1 MRVST
6 SKENQTE
13 EIIKKLDEIK
23 EKAYKKEDEK
33 ETVKYLLIAFLTFI
47 PNFFAFSRGIY
58 PTEID
63 YFFIILYTGILFYF
77 IVDSLMRAHVGKRR
91 PLFCLIAL
99 ILLTLNMWF
108 YNGATTKLE
117 PNAQNMVCRLIN
129 ETPDIKTSCTWK
141 YTFAYYSEDQMVRS
155 IKAKINERDGAYNL
169 DEANSTFGF
178 FYRKNY
184 EESQNIGEQLRQE
197 VLNKKGQK

>member
-1 MRVST
+1 MRAST
-6 SKENQTE
+6 SKEAITE
-13 EIIKKLDEIK
+13 RIERKINEIK
-23 EKAYKKEDEK
+23 TKTYQKEDER
-33 ETVKYLLIAFLTFI
+33 ESVKYLLIAFLTFI
-47 PNFFAFSRGIY
+47 PNLFAFARGIY

-77 IVDSLMRAHVGKRR
+77 IVDSVIRAHIGKHR
-91 PLFCLIAL
+91 PTICLIAL

-108 YNGATTKLE
+108 YNSATTKLE

-141 YTFAYYSEDQMVRS
+141 YTFAYYSESQMVRA
-155 IKAKINERDGAYNL
+155 IKAKVNERDGAYNL

-184 EESQNIGEQLRQE
+184 EESQKIGEQLRQE